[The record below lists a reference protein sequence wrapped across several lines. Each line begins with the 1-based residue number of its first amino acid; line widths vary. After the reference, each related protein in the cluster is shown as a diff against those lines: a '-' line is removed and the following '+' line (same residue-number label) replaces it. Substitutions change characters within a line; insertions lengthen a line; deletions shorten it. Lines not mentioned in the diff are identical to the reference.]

1 MRNHV
6 LRNEISQEVH
16 ARPFQKLYPEMGVVH
31 VAATCN
37 AEDRVALQD
46 YLSEVML
53 ENGIPLPDNLS
64 RFFHASG
71 ETMAIR
77 YEPHNEFYTLTLYQ
91 LDKRS
96 TDRLH
101 PYWKN
106 FPGAML
112 CCVEILFEDENAR
125 VPNPKEYFGDRQMS
139 GSLVMGGVARVGTD
153 FFPAGEDGLVR
164 ILVQNISLKTF
175 QAGRLIQRL
184 CEIETYRH
192 TALLA
197 LPDAKRVMPQ
207 ITEMDQ
213 QLARITQSIA
223 NSSNSQELLQELMLL
238 AAKVEELSAQTAN
251 RFSASEAYFTVLDNR
266 ITELR
271 EDRIEGI
278 QTMAQFV
285 ERMLDPARKTCL
297 SANARIE
304 RLSIRIARATELI
317 RSQVDLSIE
326 QQNQQLLTGLN
337 NRARRQLRLQA
348 KLESFTII
356 VVTYYAFDLI
366 ERSIRNTV
374 PVEGMRDDILL
385 WVSFSVPLIA
395 GALWWYVRRLLKHYG
410 EDD

>member
-31 VAATCN
+31 VAATCD

-46 YLSEVML
+46 SLSKVML
-53 ENGIPLPDNLS
+53 ENSIPLPDDLS

-71 ETMAIR
+71 ETMAVR

-91 LDKRS
+91 LDERS
-96 TDRLH
+96 TGRLH

-112 CCVEILFEDENAR
+112 CGVEILFEDQSAG
-125 VPNPKEYFGDRQMS
+125 VPNPKDYFSNRQVS
-139 GSLVMGGVARVGTD
+139 GSLVMGGAAKVWTD
-153 FFPAGEDGLVR
+153 FYPAGEDGLVR
-164 ILVQNISLKTF
+164 VLVQNVSLLSF

-197 LPDAKRVMPQ
+197 LPDAKAVMPQ
-207 ITEMDQ
+207 LTEMDK
-213 QLARITQSIA
+213 QLAKITHEIA
-223 NSSNSQELLQELMLL
+223 SSSNSQDLLTELMLL
-238 AAKVEELSAQTAN
+238 AARLEELSADTAN

-271 EDRIEGI
+271 EARIEGL

-285 ERMLDPARKTCL
+285 ERRLDPARKTCR
-297 SANARIE
+297 SAKERIE

-326 QQNQQLLTGLN
+326 QQNQQLLSGLN
-337 NRARRQLRLQA
+337 DRSRRQLRLQA

-356 VVTYYAFDLI
+356 VVTYYAFDLL
-366 ERSIRNTV
+366 ERSIRNSITIDSL
-374 PVEGMRDDILL
+374 RDDILW
-385 WVSFSVPLIA
+385 WVSVSVPLIA
-395 GALWWYVRRLLKHYG
+395 GVLWLYVRRLLKDYG
-410 EDD
+410 ED

>member
-31 VAATCN
+31 VAATCD

-46 YLSEVML
+46 SLSKVML
-53 ENGIPLPDNLS
+53 ENSIPLPDDLS

-71 ETMAIR
+71 ETMAVR

-91 LDKRS
+91 LDERS
-96 TDRLH
+96 TGRLH
-101 PYWKN
+101 AYWKN

-112 CCVEILFEDENAR
+112 CGVEILFEDQSAG
-125 VPNPKEYFGDRQMS
+125 VPNPKDYFSNRQVS
-139 GSLVMGGVARVGTD
+139 GSLVMGGAAKVWTD
-153 FFPAGEDGLVR
+153 FYPAGEDGLVR
-164 ILVQNISLKTF
+164 VLVQNVSLLSF

-197 LPDAKRVMPQ
+197 LPDAKAVMPQ
-207 ITEMDQ
+207 LTEMDK
-213 QLARITQSIA
+213 QLAKITHEIA
-223 NSSNSQELLQELMLL
+223 SSSNSQDLLTELMLL
-238 AAKVEELSAQTAN
+238 AARLEELSADTAN

-271 EDRIEGI
+271 EARIEGL

-285 ERMLDPARKTCL
+285 ERRLDPARKTCR
-297 SANARIE
+297 SAKERIE

-326 QQNQQLLTGLN
+326 QQNQQLLSGLN
-337 NRARRQLRLQA
+337 DRSRRQLRLQA

-356 VVTYYAFDLI
+356 VVTYYAFDLL
-366 ERSIRNTV
+366 ERSIRNSITIDSL
-374 PVEGMRDDILL
+374 RDDILW
-385 WVSFSVPLIA
+385 WVSVSVPLIA
-395 GALWWYVRRLLKHYG
+395 GVLWLYVRRLLKDYG
-410 EDD
+410 ED

>member
-31 VAATCN
+31 VAATCD

-46 YLSEVML
+46 SLSKVML
-53 ENGIPLPDNLS
+53 ENSIPLPDDLS

-71 ETMAIR
+71 ETMAVR

-91 LDKRS
+91 LDERS
-96 TDRLH
+96 TGRLH
-101 PYWKN
+101 AYWKN

-112 CCVEILFEDENAR
+112 CGVEILFEDQSAG
-125 VPNPKEYFGDRQMS
+125 VPNPKDYFSNRQVS
-139 GSLVMGGVARVGTD
+139 GSLVMGGAAKVWTD
-153 FFPAGEDGLVR
+153 FYPAGEDGLVR
-164 ILVQNISLKTF
+164 ILVQNVSLLSF

-197 LPDAKRVMPQ
+197 LPDAKAVMPQ
-207 ITEMDQ
+207 LTEMDK
-213 QLARITQSIA
+213 QLAKITHEIA
-223 NSSNSQELLQELMLL
+223 SSSNSQDLLTELMLL
-238 AAKVEELSAQTAN
+238 AARLEELSADTAN

-271 EDRIEGI
+271 EARIEGL

-285 ERMLDPARKTCL
+285 ERRLDPARKTCR
-297 SANARIE
+297 SAKERIE

-326 QQNQQLLTGLN
+326 QQNQQLLSGLN
-337 NRARRQLRLQA
+337 DRSRRQLRLQA

-356 VVTYYAFDLI
+356 VVTYYAFDLL
-366 ERSIRNTV
+366 ERSIRNSITIDSL
-374 PVEGMRDDILL
+374 RDDILW
-385 WVSFSVPLIA
+385 WVSVSVPLIA
-395 GALWWYVRRLLKHYG
+395 GVLWLYVRRLLKDYG
-410 EDD
+410 ED

>member
-31 VAATCN
+31 VAATCD

-46 YLSEVML
+46 SLSKVML
-53 ENGIPLPDNLS
+53 ENSIPLPDDLS

-71 ETMAIR
+71 DTMAVR

-91 LDKRS
+91 LDERS
-96 TDRLH
+96 TGRLH

-112 CCVEILFEDENAR
+112 CGVEILFEDQSAG
-125 VPNPKEYFGDRQMS
+125 VPNPKDYFSNRQVS
-139 GSLVMGGVARVGTD
+139 GSLVMGGAAKVWTD
-153 FFPAGEDGLVR
+153 FYPAGEDGLVR
-164 ILVQNISLKTF
+164 VLVQNVSLLSF

-197 LPDAKRVMPQ
+197 LPDAKAVMPQ
-207 ITEMDQ
+207 LTEMDK
-213 QLARITQSIA
+213 QLAKITHEIA
-223 NSSNSQELLQELMLL
+223 SSSNSQDLLTELMLL
-238 AAKVEELSAQTAN
+238 AARLEELSADTAN

-271 EDRIEGI
+271 EARIEGL

-285 ERMLDPARKTCL
+285 ERRLDPARKTCR
-297 SANARIE
+297 SAKERIE

-326 QQNQQLLTGLN
+326 QQNQQLLSGLN
-337 NRARRQLRLQA
+337 DRSRRQLRLQA

-356 VVTYYAFDLI
+356 VVTYYAFDLL
-366 ERSIRNTV
+366 ERSIRNSITIDSL
-374 PVEGMRDDILL
+374 RDDILW
-385 WVSFSVPLIA
+385 WVSVSVPLIA
-395 GALWWYVRRLLKHYG
+395 GVLWLYVRRLLKDYG
-410 EDD
+410 ED

>member
-31 VAATCN
+31 VAATCD

-46 YLSEVML
+46 SLSKVML
-53 ENGIPLPDNLS
+53 ENSIPLPDDLS

-71 ETMAIR
+71 ETMAVR

-91 LDKRS
+91 LDERS
-96 TDRLH
+96 TGRLH

-112 CCVEILFEDENAR
+112 CGVEILFEDQSAG
-125 VPNPKEYFGDRQMS
+125 VPNPKDYFSNRQVS
-139 GSLVMGGVARVGTD
+139 GSLVMGGAAKVWTD
-153 FFPAGEDGLVR
+153 FYPAGEDGLVR
-164 ILVQNISLKTF
+164 ILVQNVSLLSF

-197 LPDAKRVMPQ
+197 LPDAKLVMPQ
-207 ITEMDQ
+207 LTEMDK
-213 QLARITQSIA
+213 QLAKITHEIA
-223 NSSNSQELLQELMLL
+223 SSSNSQDLLTELMLL
-238 AAKVEELSAQTAN
+238 AARLEELSADTAN

-271 EDRIEGI
+271 EARIEGL

-285 ERMLDPARKTCL
+285 ERRLDPARKTCR
-297 SANARIE
+297 SAKERIE

-326 QQNQQLLTGLN
+326 QQNQQLLSGLN
-337 NRARRQLRLQA
+337 DRSRRQLRLQA

-356 VVTYYAFDLI
+356 VVTYYAFDLL
-366 ERSIRNTV
+366 ERSIRNSITIDSL
-374 PVEGMRDDILL
+374 RDDILW
-385 WVSFSVPLIA
+385 WVSVSVPLIA
-395 GALWWYVRRLLKHYG
+395 GVLWLYVRRLLKDYG
-410 EDD
+410 ED

>member
-31 VAATCN
+31 VAATCD

-46 YLSEVML
+46 SLSKVML
-53 ENGIPLPDNLS
+53 ENSIPLPDDLS

-71 ETMAIR
+71 ETMAVR

-91 LDKRS
+91 LDERS
-96 TDRLH
+96 TGRLH

-112 CCVEILFEDENAR
+112 CGVEILFEDQSAG
-125 VPNPKEYFGDRQMS
+125 VPNPKDYFSNRQVS
-139 GSLVMGGVARVGTD
+139 GSLVMGGAAKVWTD
-153 FFPAGEDGLVR
+153 FYPAGEDGLVR
-164 ILVQNISLKTF
+164 ILVQNVSLLSF

-197 LPDAKRVMPQ
+197 LPDAKAVMPQ
-207 ITEMDQ
+207 LTEMDK
-213 QLARITQSIA
+213 QLAKITHEIA
-223 NSSNSQELLQELMLL
+223 SSSNSQDLLTELMLL
-238 AAKVEELSAQTAN
+238 AARLEELSADTAN

-271 EDRIEGI
+271 EARVEGL

-285 ERMLDPARKTCL
+285 ERRLDPARKTCR
-297 SANARIE
+297 SAKERIE

-326 QQNQQLLTGLN
+326 QQNQQLLSGLN
-337 NRARRQLRLQA
+337 DRSRRQLRLQA

-356 VVTYYAFDLI
+356 VVTYYAFDLL
-366 ERSIRNTV
+366 ERSIRNSITIDSL
-374 PVEGMRDDILL
+374 RDDILW
-385 WVSFSVPLIA
+385 WVSVSVPLIA
-395 GALWWYVRRLLKHYG
+395 GVLWLYVRRLLKDYG
-410 EDD
+410 ED

>member
-31 VAATCN
+31 VAATCD

-46 YLSEVML
+46 SLSKVML
-53 ENGIPLPDNLS
+53 ENSIPLPDDLS

-71 ETMAIR
+71 ETMAVR

-91 LDKRS
+91 LDERS
-96 TDRLH
+96 TGRLH

-112 CCVEILFEDENAR
+112 CGVEILFEDQSAG
-125 VPNPKEYFGDRQMS
+125 VPNPKDYFSNRQVS
-139 GSLVMGGVARVGTD
+139 GSLVMGGAAKVWTD
-153 FFPAGEDGLVR
+153 FYPAGEDGLVR
-164 ILVQNISLKTF
+164 ILVQNVSLLSF

-197 LPDAKRVMPQ
+197 LPDAKAVMPQ
-207 ITEMDQ
+207 LTEMDK
-213 QLARITQSIA
+213 QLAKITHEIA
-223 NSSNSQELLQELMLL
+223 SSSNSQDLLTELMLL
-238 AAKVEELSAQTAN
+238 AARLEELSADTAN

-271 EDRIEGI
+271 EARIEGL

-285 ERMLDPARKTCL
+285 ERRLDPARKTCR
-297 SANARIE
+297 SAKERIE

-326 QQNQQLLTGLN
+326 QQNQQLLSGLN
-337 NRARRQLRLQA
+337 DRSRRQLRLQA

-356 VVTYYAFDLI
+356 VVTYYAFDLL
-366 ERSIRNTV
+366 ERSIRNSITIDSL
-374 PVEGMRDDILL
+374 RDDILW
-385 WVSFSVPLIA
+385 WVSVSVPLIA
-395 GALWWYVRRLLKHYG
+395 GVLWLYVRRLLKDYG
-410 EDD
+410 ED